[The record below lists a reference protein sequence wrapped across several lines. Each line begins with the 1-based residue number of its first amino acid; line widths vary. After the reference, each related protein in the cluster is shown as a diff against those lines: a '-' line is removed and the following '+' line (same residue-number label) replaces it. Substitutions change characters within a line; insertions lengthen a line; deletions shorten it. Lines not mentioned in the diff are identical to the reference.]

1 MARAQ
6 LSTGSYNK
14 TDTRYAQQLLN
25 QKGYGLAVDGIYG
38 PKTQAAVRKF
48 QKANGLSVDGIL
60 GKNTWAALT
69 AKTETYKAKTT
80 EDYLY
85 DGSKD
90 KNYQALLQQ
99 AKDAE
104 SAIVNPLDVY
114 KTRLDAIAAESR
126 PFQYDISSDPLYRQ
140 YRDKYTRE
148 GSLAMLDTM
157 GKAAALTGGYGS
169 SYGQMLGQQSYQ
181 NYLQKLTDAMPALYE
196 SALDRHATSEDA
208 IAQRYSWM
216 LGQAQLDYDDY
227 ENQQKQIKE
236 LYDRAAD
243 AYKQGYDNWYDA
255 NKNAAAD
262 KKTLYSSIV
271 NLISKTGYIP
281 PAAQLKAAGMSQAE
295 AAAYASAYRR

>member
-25 QKGYGLAVDGIYG
+25 EKGYGLAVDGIYG

-48 QKANGLSVDGIL
+48 QKKNGLVVDGIL

-69 AKTETYKAKTT
+69 GKTETYKAKTT

-104 SAIVNPLDVY
+104 SALTNPLDTY
-114 KTRLDAIAAESR
+114 KARLESLAAESK
-126 PFQYDISSDPLYRQ
+126 PFEYDVSSDPLYRQ

-157 GKAAALTGGYGS
+157 GKAATLTGGYGS

-181 NYLQKLTDAMPALYE
+181 SYLQKLNDAMPQLYGDAWQRHNE
-196 SALDRHATSEDA
+196 QADAQYDRLLS
-208 IAQRYSWM
+208 
-216 LGQAQLDYDDY
+216 QAELAYEDY

>member
-69 AKTETYKAKTT
+69 GKTETYKAKTT

-104 SAIVNPLDVY
+104 SALVNPLDVY